1 MADDWTDDIEEIL
14 SMVRQNCIDM
24 YKYHLCRYFQYKK
37 VLPIFRVPVLIL
49 NALNSVFSVGL
60 QPYMEQSLIS
70 VLNCLISLI
79 ATLIN
84 SIEMYMGIQKSME
97 TEMSSSQGFYIL
109 SIGIYKM
116 LTLSRE
122 NRDVSGKQYLM
133 ECYNTYSELVRN
145 SKLIKDPYMLQKD
158 FLQTVDR
165 AIVGSGGEAAAAIN
179 MIGNAETELESMA
192 VRALQGQTAQSL
204 PLTQPSLST
213 HLSTHSVT
221 GPPPHSQHSIK
232 LVQPFSKDV
241 DIESKITL
249 PPSLQGLEEVSFM
262 PQFSV
267 KNLPLP
273 SSIQSPYSKNIFSQP
288 PQQQPQQQTK
298 RPSFTDPHDPLY
310 ELSRKGIFGGHKK
323 STFLEMAGVDL
334 DNLEPSPP
342 TSNHSYNQLQA
353 QYQPTEGSF
362 RSIFLKQAS
371 LSTSSESS
379 PYSRPIQNSSSHHYS
394 NTQHNPRLPNITL
407 PLPHQ
412 TDEPEYYVQ
421 QPIPRNKRTLQLDP
435 EISTPPQQPQP
446 QQDELILDDPLQQ
459 DSIELIPPPS
469 PPLSQSPQ
477 QQTIQSPKEKGV
489 RDIVQEIENK
499 PKKDSGA
506 GL

>member
-60 QPYMEQSLIS
+60 QPYMEQRLIS

-97 TEMSSSQGFYIL
+97 SEMSSSQGFYIL

-116 LTLSRE
+116 LTLARE
-122 NRDVSGKQYLM
+122 NRDISGKQYLM

-165 AIVGSGGEAAAAIN
+165 AIVGGIQAGGASAIN
-179 MIGNAETELESMA
+179 MIGNAETELEGMA
-192 VRALQGQTAQSL
+192 IRSLQEQIQ
-204 PLTQPSLST
+204 QPQPPYIQQPYLSI
-213 HLSTHSVT
+213 STHSAEL
-221 GPPPHSQHSIK
+221 PSNK
-232 LVQPFSKDV
+232 LVQPFSKEM
-241 DIESKITL
+241 DIENKF
-249 PPSLQGLEEVSFM
+249 PGLEENTLSFM
-262 PQFSV
+262 PQFSIRD
-267 KNLPLP
+267 LPLP
-273 SSIQSPYSKNIFSQP
+273 LSTFNQPQSDNYSSTQSPYPRTLFSTQQTQKLQP
-288 PQQQPQQQTK
+288 QQPQQIK

-334 DNLEPSPP
+334 DNLDHSPP
-342 TSNHSYNQLQA
+342 TSQHHRSQ
-353 QYQPTEGSF
+353 TMEGSF
-362 RSIFLKQAS
+362 RSILSTKTLPSSPDVSHHSQYRQ
-371 LSTSSESS
+371 STSS
-379 PYSRPIQNSSSHHYS
+379 QKLHHYT
-394 NTQHNPRLPNITL
+394 NTQP
-407 PLPHQ
+407 Q
-412 TDEPEYYVQ
+412 Q
-421 QPIPRNKRTLQLDP
+421 QPQNILLH
-435 EISTPPQQPQP
+435 PPQQSDEPVLPHPTPLPRNLGTTQLEP
-446 QQDELILDDPLQQ
+446 DLSINISSVSQHIQQEMNEESLYSEPETKHQPLQSEPIQ
-459 DSIELIPPPS
+459 PP
-469 PPLSQSPQ
+469 
-477 QQTIQSPKEKGV
+477 IQSPKEKGV
-489 RDIVQEIENK
+489 RDIVQEIEKK
-499 PKKDSGA
+499 PKKDGP
-506 GL
+506 